1 VTSCGL
7 FVPFLLAFRICI
19 AYIKNV
25 VGGDCMT
32 LNILFFSITIKR
44 NKMNLEEAARQ
55 EMVEMLY
62 EQNKD
67 RQITMYHLM

>member
-1 VTSCGL
+1 
-7 FVPFLLAFRICI
+7 
-19 AYIKNV
+19 
-25 VGGDCMT
+25 MT

>member
-1 VTSCGL
+1 
-7 FVPFLLAFRICI
+7 
-19 AYIKNV
+19 
-25 VGGDCMT
+25 
-32 LNILFFSITIKR
+32 
-44 NKMNLEEAARQ
+44 MNLEEAARQ